1 MKLPKKTARFT
12 GLIGIIVLVTGS
24 FAHSVNTKLLNFDNA
39 AETTNNILSSES
51 LFRLSFV
58 SGLIMETVFVFYAFL
73 LYKLLRP
80 VCKNYATL
88 MLILALLP
96 VPIFL
101 MNQLNLFAVL
111 ISAKEQMQEQMIFY
125 LHLYKNGGFIVSIF
139 FGLWLLPLG
148 YLVFKSSYLPKILG
162 IFLMIGCFG
171 YLINFM
177 QGFLFPGTE
186 ATLWTNPVLI
196 ITHISELIL
205 MLWLLIMGVNIKK
218 WIYKDSKKNIS

>member
-1 MKLPKKTARFT
+1 MEFPKKTARLT
-12 GLIGIIVLVTGS
+12 GFIGIIVLVSGS
-24 FAHSVNTKLLNFDNA
+24 FAHSINTKLLNFDNA
-39 AETTNNILSSES
+39 IETTNNILSSEL

-58 SGLIMETVFVFYAFL
+58 SGLIMETVFVFYAFF

-80 VCKNYATL
+80 VNKNNATL

-111 ISAKEQMQEQMIFY
+111 LSAKEQMQEQMMFY
-125 LHLYKNGGFIVSIF
+125 LNLNKNGGFIVSIF

-171 YLINFM
+171 YLINFI

-196 ITHISELIL
+196 ITHISELLL
-205 MLWLLIMGVNIKK
+205 MLWLLIIGINIKK
-218 WIYKDSKKNIS
+218 WNLLMHKT

>member
-1 MKLPKKTARFT
+1 MEFPKKTARLT
-12 GLIGIIVLVTGS
+12 GFIGIIVLVSGS
-24 FAHSVNTKLLNFDNA
+24 FAHSINTKLLNFDNA
-39 AETTNNILSSES
+39 IETTNNILSSES

-58 SGLIMETVFVFYAFL
+58 SGLIMETVFVFYAFF

-80 VCKNYATL
+80 VNKNNATL

-111 ISAKEQMQEQMIFY
+111 LSAKEQMQEQMMFY
-125 LHLYKNGGFIVSIF
+125 LNLNKNGGFIVSIF

-171 YLINFM
+171 YLINFI

-196 ITHISELIL
+196 ITHVSELLL
-205 MLWLLIMGVNIKK
+205 MLWLLIMGINVKK
-218 WIYKDSKKNIS
+218 WNLLMHKT

>member
-1 MKLPKKTARFT
+1 MEFPKKTARLT
-12 GLIGIIVLVTGS
+12 GFIGIIVLVSGS
-24 FAHSVNTKLLNFDNA
+24 LAHSINTKLLNFDNA
-39 AETTNNILSSES
+39 IETTNNILSSES

-58 SGLIMETVFVFYAFL
+58 SGLIMETVFVFYAFF

-80 VCKNYATL
+80 VNKNNATL

-111 ISAKEQMQEQMIFY
+111 LSAKEQMQEQMMFY
-125 LHLYKNGGFIVSIF
+125 INLNKNGGFIVSIF

-171 YLINFM
+171 YLINFI

-196 ITHISELIL
+196 ITHISELLL
-205 MLWLLIMGVNIKK
+205 MLWLLIMGINVKK
-218 WIYKDSKKNIS
+218 WNLLIRKT

>member
-1 MKLPKKTARFT
+1 MEFPKKTARFT
-12 GLIGIIVLVTGS
+12 GFIGIIVLVTGS

-39 AETTNNILSSES
+39 AETASNILSSES

-58 SGLIMETVFVFYAFL
+58 SGLTMETVFVFYAFL
-73 LYKLLRP
+73 LYKLLKP
-80 VCKNYATL
+80 VNKNYAIL

-101 MNQLNLFAVL
+101 MNQLNLFAAL
-111 ISAKEQMQEQMIFY
+111 LSAKEQMQEQMMFY
-125 LHLYKNGGFIVSIF
+125 LDLNKNGGFIVSIF

-171 YLINFM
+171 YLINFI

-196 ITHISELIL
+196 ITHISELLL
-205 MLWLLIMGVNIKK
+205 MLWLLIVGINIKK
-218 WIYKDSKKNIS
+218 WNLLIHKT

>member
-1 MKLPKKTARFT
+1 MEFPKKTARFT
-12 GLIGIIVLVTGS
+12 GFIGIIVLVTGS

-39 AETTNNILSSES
+39 AETASNILSSES

-58 SGLIMETVFVFYAFL
+58 SGLTMETVFVFYAFL
-73 LYKLLRP
+73 LYKLLKP
-80 VCKNYATL
+80 VNKNYAIL

-101 MNQLNLFAVL
+101 MNQLNLFAAL
-111 ISAKEQMQEQMIFY
+111 LSAKEQMQEQMMFY
-125 LHLYKNGGFIVSIF
+125 LDLNKNGGFIVSIF

-171 YLINFM
+171 YLINFI

-196 ITHISELIL
+196 ITHISELLL
-205 MLWLLIMGVNIKK
+205 MLWLLIVSINIKK
-218 WIYKDSKKNIS
+218 WNLLIHKT